1 MSMGKVCVMA
11 SEALAQSLVPVIQG
25 HLEALLTQVSK
36 DYSLDLEELKR
47 KYLSSAKPQTKIQ
60 TKVKGPP
67 VNPCKGKTAKGGPC
81 QVSAKDGCEFC
92 HLHMKPKKIKE
103 PKVACTG
110 FTGKG
115 VPCRVRAQPGQTMCH
130 LHLKSK
136 TKKTPIRAETQ
147 VVPDVEPEVF
157 CKPCTSQPEVAVP
170 YASQPEVA
178 VPCTSQ
184 PEVAAPVLEDEDQD
198 TGAKLMSRLQDIIRS
213 ASESDAGKM
222 EYDEDDD
229 EDEDEDSQTGSPYGS
244 FSMIDAV
251 NGYIS
256 E

>member
-1 MSMGKVCVMA
+1 MGKVCVMA
-11 SEALAQSLVPVIQG
+11 SEALARSLVPVIQG

-47 KYLSSAKPQTKIQ
+47 KYLSDAKPQIQ

-81 QVSAKDGCEFC
+81 HVSAKDGCEFC
-92 HLHMKPKKIKE
+92 HLHMKPKKAKE

-147 VVPDVEPEVF
+147 VEPDVEPEVF

-170 YASQPEVA
+170 YASQAEVA
-178 VPCTSQ
+178 V
-184 PEVAAPVLEDEDQD
+184 PVLEDEDQD
-198 TGAKLMSRLQDIIRS
+198 MGAKLMSRLQDIIRS
-213 ASESDAGKM
+213 ASDSDAGKM
-222 EYDEDDD
+222 EYEDEY
-229 EDEDEDSQTGSPYGS
+229 EDEDEDSQSGSPYGS
-244 FSMIDAV
+244 YSMIDAV